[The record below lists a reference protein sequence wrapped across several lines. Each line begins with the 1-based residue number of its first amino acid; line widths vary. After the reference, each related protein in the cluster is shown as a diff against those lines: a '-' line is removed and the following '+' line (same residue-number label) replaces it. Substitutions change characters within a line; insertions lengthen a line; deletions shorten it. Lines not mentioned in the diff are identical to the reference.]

1 MGDEAEIGL
10 APRRVP
16 RRQRLPLAHWIALIA
31 AVVAVI
37 LGTIGDRL
45 AAKVLGAIDGC
56 STSPHADIAGT
67 LIWLTLVVF
76 TPTAM
81 IASIVALVRGPKT
94 PIVFVA
100 SVGSIL
106 LILGIDGF
114 IVHQAMNWSYQ
125 CGR

>member
-10 APRRVP
+10 ALCRVP
-16 RRQRLPLAHWIALIA
+16 QRQRLPLAHWIALIA
-31 AVVAVI
+31 AVVAVT

-45 AAKVLGAIDGC
+45 NTKVLGAIDGC
-56 STSPHADIAGT
+56 STSPHADTAGT
-67 LIWLTLVVF
+67 LIWLTLVVL

-81 IASIVALVRGPKT
+81 IASIVALIRGPKT
-94 PIVFVA
+94 PLVFVA

-106 LILGIDGF
+106 LVLGIDGF
-114 IVHQAMNWSYQ
+114 VVHQAISWSYY